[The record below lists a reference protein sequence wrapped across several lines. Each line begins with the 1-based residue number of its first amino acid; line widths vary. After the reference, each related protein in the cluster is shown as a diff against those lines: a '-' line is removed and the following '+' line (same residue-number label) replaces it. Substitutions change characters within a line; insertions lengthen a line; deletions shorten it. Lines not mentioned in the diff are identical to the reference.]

1 MIYLLTSS
9 SICDR
14 FGCAISLLAAA
25 KEKFP
30 VFKKLAEVEKPAPT
44 EDDDEEDEEEEEEE
58 ETILLVEQF
67 RRIFFMPLVLEMD
80 IEVITVLEK

>member
-1 MIYLLTSS
+1 L
-9 SICDR
+9 ICDR

-44 EDDDEEDEEEEEEE
+44 EDDEEEDEEEEEET
-58 ETILLVEQF
+58 TIPLVEQF